1 MSYKDQDAWLDAGEA
16 HLKPVSSSI
25 TNKVIDAFPKE
36 EHASL
41 AAARKSMT
49 TLRLVLRFL
58 NCDLNTYKDAA
69 KRIKAKAHAAN
80 ARTYRLPH
88 RADHKGPT
96 RKLVLW
102 WHDIL
107 PMVVTHVLALQQEL
121 QSATRTRH
129 GHFPSGTVNG
139 FDRARCIFPRFFTR
153 VMKTTGKAAIG
164 QNKIEAKNLGLDIQ
178 IAAEQRH
185 LLIFVRCRRLRAQ
198 A

>member
-1 MSYKDQDAWLDAGEA
+1 MLFLYEFKLLYSVFMAKYAQDAWLDAGEA

-25 TNKVIDAFPKE
+25 TNKVIDAFPKG

-49 TLRLVLRFL
+49 TFRLVLRFL

-69 KRIKAKAHAAN
+69 KRIKAKSHATN

-96 RKLVLW
+96 HKLVLW

-121 QSATRTRH
+121 QSATSVEKGLFSVDSAEIGLLSMVPAARADQRLHTVVNSLVADN
-129 GHFPSGTVNG
+129 PLAPGT
-139 FDRARCIFPRFFTR
+139 DEDL
-153 VMKTTGKAAIG
+153 AI
-164 QNKIEAKNLGLDIQ
+164 
-178 IAAEQRH
+178 
-185 LLIFVRCRRLRAQ
+185 Q
-198 A
+198 AYCLTK